1 MIAYFLIPHKGEN
14 YIFLVG
20 SRELAVGREIRARTG
35 TKYRPGTVSRVPPKQ
50 LATLAQSSPSLA
62 AVVAFAC
69 RSRGGAVPKSSRRPA
84 CITQSPLSLR

>member
-35 TKYRPGTVSRVPPKQ
+35 TKYRPGTVSRVLPKQ
-50 LATLAQSSPSLA
+50 LDSLPEARPSPA
-62 AVVAFAC
+62 AEEDRVC
-69 RSRGGAVPKSSRRPA
+69 RSRNVKEYHPAEGCRR
-84 CITQSPLSLR
+84 S